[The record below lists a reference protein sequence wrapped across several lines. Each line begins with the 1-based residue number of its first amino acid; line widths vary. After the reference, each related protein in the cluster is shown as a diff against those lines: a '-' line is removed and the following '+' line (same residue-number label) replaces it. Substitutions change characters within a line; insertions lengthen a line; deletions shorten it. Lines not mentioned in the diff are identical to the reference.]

1 MEQKSLKKQKLLWKT
16 INNLNYWGV
25 SIATGLSFGW
35 NVLEDPRWFLV
46 LSLGISYYFTLGI
59 AIGKKIDNKL
69 TAIREEERQLIL
81 EHNLQAEIHNR
92 LDSYRDKLIF
102 DQDDTYWKIL
112 EELDMSSKSSYN

>member
-1 MEQKSLKKQKLLWKT
+1 MEQKSLKKQKLLWET
-16 INNLNYWGV
+16 IKNLNYWGV

-59 AIGKKIDNKL
+59 AIGKKTDNKL

-81 EHNLQAEIHNR
+81 EQNLQAEVHNR

-112 EELDMSSKSSYN
+112 EELDIS